1 MLQMLIFPLS
11 PCLFVYLCQAFER
24 SESSEVAFVTEL
36 AKKLL
41 IIISRPARLL
51 ECLVSWHTRFS
62 VFTRHFQIPTAMFI
76 ARHFTVHVPLLT

>member
-1 MLQMLIFPLS
+1 MCQMAFLNVNVNFLS
-11 PCLFVYLCQAFER
+11 FYLSVRPSVSLCQAFER

-51 ECLVSWHTRFS
+51 ECLVR
-62 VFTRHFQIPTAMFI
+62 
-76 ARHFTVHVPLLT
+76 